1 MFYSSKLRNKLL
13 LKTFFYSHQ
22 LDSRIYTLTF
32 AAELFL
38 KKRFFFKASLD
49 RNGNLLRMNYLFHN
63 TEKNFYLPQGQRA
76 SN

>member
-13 LKTFFYSHQ
+13 LKKNYYSYQ

-32 AAELFL
+32 AVELFL

-49 RNGNLLRMNYLFHN
+49 RNGNLLRMNYLFYN
-63 TEKNFYLPQGQRA
+63 TKNIFYLPQGQRA

>member
-1 MFYSSKLRNKLL
+1 MFYSSKLRNTLF
-13 LKTFFYSHQ
+13 LKDFYFSYQ

-38 KKRFFFKASLD
+38 KKRFFLRASLN

-63 TEKNFYLPQGQRA
+63 TKNIFYLPQGQRA